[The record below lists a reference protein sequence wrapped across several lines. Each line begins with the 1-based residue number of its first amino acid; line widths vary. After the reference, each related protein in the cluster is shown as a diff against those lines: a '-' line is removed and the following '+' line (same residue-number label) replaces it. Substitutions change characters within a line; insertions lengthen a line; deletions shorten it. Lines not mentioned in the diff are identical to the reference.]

1 MVGFERILGA
11 SRKPLWSDSSPYVS
25 PQQTTDKL
33 WLTCGEAGRSRQP
46 SRSIPPT
53 SQTPFHALR

>member
-25 PQQTTDKL
+25 PQQTT
-33 WLTCGEAGRSRQP
+33 GSP
-46 SRSIPPT
+46 ISRS
-53 SQTPFHALR
+53 QVRNG